1 MKKQTVEESVSTAR
15 RSAASLAAERRALE
29 AATHAISARRQ
40 RDMLPGKIVTRRLV
54 LRAPIRGDVPDLVRL
69 ADNRKIFEVL
79 ARLPHPYT
87 RADAIAFVEI
97 MALRADER
105 PYAITLGDQFLGI
118 VGFSYAEGE
127 PPELGYWLGE
137 PHWGKG
143 IMSEAVK
150 ALLEAAFA
158 TRAYPRIKSR
168 ALASNAGS
176 LNVLEKAGFKRI
188 GEGLDTVGHSA
199 GKPTVYLML
208 EQPKWM

>member
-1 MKKQTVEESVSTAR
+1 MKKQQVEEPVFPVR
-15 RSAASLAAERRALE
+15 RSAASMAAERRALE
-29 AATHAISARRQ
+29 AATHALSARRQ
-40 RDMLPGKIVTRRLV
+40 RDMLPGKIVTPRLV
-54 LRAPIRGDVPDLVRL
+54 LRAPIRGDVPELVKL
-69 ADNRKIFEVL
+69 ADNPRIAEVL

-87 RADAIAFVEI
+87 RADGIAFVEI
-97 MALRADER
+97 MAQRADER
-105 PYAITLGDQFLGI
+105 PYAITMGGAFVGI

-137 PHWGKG
+137 PFWGKG

-150 ALLEAAFA
+150 VLIEAAFA

-168 ALASNAGS
+168 ALASNLGS

-188 GEGLDTVGHSA
+188 REGLDTVGNCT
-199 GKPTVYLML
+199 GKPTVYLEL